1 MADSSCRLIG
11 TGIYTIPEAARLTQ
25 IEPGRIRRWL
35 RGYHYRSAGQLRES
49 RAVVPPELPVLDGA
63 LALSFLDLQEV
74 RFVDA
79 FLKRGVSWK
88 TLRITSERARE
99 LLQQSHPFS
108 SGRFVTDGRNI
119 LLETATSGRDSAFLN
134 MVRNQLEFRRI
145 VQQFL
150 ARLDFAEDQAVRW
163 WPMGKRK
170 PIVIDPL
177 RSFGQPIVSNEG
189 VPTAVLARA
198 VRVERSIDVVAR
210 WFEVSKRS
218 VQHAAEFESS
228 LAAA

>member
-1 MADSSCRLIG
+1 MTDGSRRLIG

-25 IEPGRIRRWL
+25 IEPQRIRRWL
-35 RGYHYRSAGQLRES
+35 RGYHYRSVGQLRES
-49 RAVVPPELPVLDGA
+49 RPVVPPELPALNGV

-79 FLKRGVSWK
+79 FLSRGVSWK
-88 TLRITSERARE
+88 TLRIASERARE

-108 SGRFVTDGRNI
+108 SGRFLTDGRNI
-119 LLETATSGRDSAFLN
+119 LLETATTGRDSAFLDV
-134 MVRNQLEFRRI
+134 VRNQLELRRI
-145 VQQFL
+145 VQQFIS
-150 ARLDFAEDQAVRW
+150 RLDFAEDQAIRW

-170 PIVIDPL
+170 PVVLDPL
-177 RSFGQPIVSNEG
+177 RSFGQPIVSKEG

-198 VRVERSIDVVAR
+198 VRVERSIDAVAH

-218 VQHAAEFESS
+218 VKHASEFESS